1 MTVLVLGA
9 GIAGV
14 GAGLA
19 LTEEGRDAVLLEL
32 EDGPGGLMR
41 TDEVDGF
48 SFDRTGHF
56 LHFKRDLLNG
66 RLDGA
71 GVSLDCIERRS
82 AVLVG
87 DTVVPYPIQYNL
99 WALGDERARAA
110 LAELEDE
117 SGLADLPD
125 TLAELLL
132 SSWGQTLYDVFFRPY
147 NEKLWGRPLT
157 ELPADCV
164 GAYLP
169 TTDVELAAA
178 GARGPTSY
186 GGYNGTFFYPASGR
200 IGEAAEALSAPFAD
214 RIRYGCAVRSID
226 LDERVL
232 ETEDGETIAYDALIS
247 TLPLNDLLAL
257 SGEGAAPELFA
268 ASEILNIRIGF
279 RGAVRIPH
287 HWVYVPDAEFPF
299 HRIGFPGNVNELTC
313 PPGCASLSV
322 EYTYP
327 STGEPLSGEAVA
339 AAALEYLDDLGFLD
353 LHETVTVTERLISPA
368 YVVQRSPGREELE
381 QIHDSLA
388 ERGVQVAG
396 RYGTWDYL
404 SMEEAFES
412 GWRAGVAIREM
423 ARV

>member
-1 MTVLVLGA
+1 VTVLVLGA

-19 LTEEGRDAVLLEL
+19 LTEAGGDAVLLEL

-48 SFDRTGHF
+48 AFDRTGHF

-66 RLDGA
+66 RLESA
-71 GVSLDCIERRS
+71 GVALDCIERQS

-99 WALGDERARAA
+99 WALGQERANAA
-110 LAELEDE
+110 VAELEA
-117 SGLADLPD
+117 SGGLADLPD

-132 SSWGQTLYDVFFRPY
+132 PSWGATLYDVFFRPY

-157 ELPADCV
+157 SLPADCV

-186 GGYNGTFFYPASGR
+186 GGYNGTFFYPSSGR
-200 IGEAAEALSAPFAD
+200 IGEAAEALSEPFAD
-214 RIRYGCAVRSID
+214 RIRYGCAVRSVD
-226 LDERVL
+226 LDERAL
-232 ETEDGETIAYDALIS
+232 ETEDGETIPYDALIS

-257 SGEGAAPELFA
+257 AGEERTPELFA

-279 RGAVRIPH
+279 RGSVRIPH

-299 HRIGFPGNVNELTC
+299 HRIGFPGNVNPLTC
-313 PPGCASLSV
+313 PSGCASLSV

-327 STGEPLSGEAVA
+327 STGEPLPGETIAEG
-339 AAALEYLDDLGFLD
+339 ALAYLDERGFID

-368 YVVQRSPGREELE
+368 YVVQRSPGRPELE
-381 QIHDSLA
+381 LVHESLA
-388 ERGVQVAG
+388 ERGVHVAG